1 MAAIEFRVV
10 TALDRKVTPE
20 AGVVV
25 LVGPLVGWNDYDY
38 RCSFRVYV
46 PRNNRLRLVGTWKIL
61 DTKMSGPRSTTLP
74 ARWSALPPRFVALGQ
89 DRDSYEALGKLP
101 RALALGILHGLRD
114 VVYRRRP
121 NLDQIDGFQQALA
134 RFADARAMLD
144 VGRQL
149 LEAAALTDP
158 TPLERGPQP
167 LRVQIRV
174 LLAGFPAPHELA
186 LTFSTAKHELG
197 LRRVVV
203 LVGPNGVGKT
213 QLLAA
218 IARALSGLDV
228 SAAAI
233 EPKQPFSHVIAVS
246 YSAFDR
252 FKRPQ
257 RDGAIGYEYCGL
269 RTGDPDHVVLDLDAA
284 MAAAIV
290 DMQTMAERDV
300 WVRALVEVQLDGL
313 VAAVADG
320 AEATRH
326 YVERLSAGQQLAALT
341 ITNLAAQLRPGS
353 IVLYDEPEVH
363 LHPRLLAGLLRAL
376 HQLLDHFDSYAIV
389 ATHSLIPPQ
398 ETPSSNI
405 VILDRPEP
413 SGPVRARTPI
423 TQCFAATLDEIS
435 LIVFGVAA
443 VEQSATELLIALR
456 ERMSVAQIRELL
468 GGELSLG
475 TRLVLASL
483 EPSGGS

>member
-1 MAAIEFRVV
+1 MAALEFRVV
-10 TALDRKVTPE
+10 TTLDRKVTPA

-25 LVGPLVGWNDYDY
+25 LVGPLRGWNDYGY

-46 PRNNRLRLVGTWKIL
+46 PRDDRLRLVGTWKIL
-61 DTKMSGPRSTTLP
+61 DTKMSGPRTTALP
-74 ARWSALPPRFVALGQ
+74 ARWSALPAQFVALGQ

-101 RALALGILHGLRD
+101 HAVALGILHGLRD
-114 VVYRRRP
+114 VVYRPRA
-121 NLDQIDGFQQALA
+121 NLDQIDGFQQAMA

-144 VGRQL
+144 AGRQL
-149 LEAAALTDP
+149 LEAAALIDP
-158 TPLERGPQP
+158 TPEERDAQP
-167 LRVQIRV
+167 LRVQIRA
-174 LLAGFPAPHELA
+174 LLDGFPAPHELA

-197 LRRVVV
+197 LRRVAVV
-203 LVGPNGVGKT
+203 VGPNGVGKT

-228 SAAAI
+228 SAAEI

-257 RDGAIGYEYCGL
+257 RDGAIGYVYCGL
-269 RTGDPDHVVLDLDAA
+269 RTGDPDRMVLDLDAA
-284 MAAAIV
+284 MSQAIV
-290 DMQTMAERDV
+290 DMQTMVECEV
-300 WVRALVEVQLDGL
+300 WVRALTEVQLDGL
-313 VAAVADG
+313 VAALADG
-320 AEATRH
+320 AKATRH
-326 YVERLSAGQQLAALT
+326 HVERLSAGQQLVALT
-341 ITNLAAQLRPGS
+341 ITNLAAQLQPGS
-353 IVLYDEPEVH
+353 VVLYDEPEVH
-363 LHPRLLAGLLRAL
+363 LHPRLLAGLLRAI

-413 SGPVRARTPI
+413 SGPVRAHAPVA
-423 TQCFAATLDEIS
+423 QCFAATLDEIS
-435 LIVFGVAA
+435 RVVFGIAA

-483 EPSGGS
+483 EPSRKP